1 MVQNFLH
8 FCCLWMGAVIF
19 ELMRAALFQVLVF
32 FARLTQGLINECDIN
47 LNCWSLWTKPA
58 IVCME
63 WFVRISLGLSSAR
76 CCALQVCVLTQT
88 GTPQTARCTL
98 VFDGALIHHLHIK
111 TGYLASGNSDVK
123 GSHLSTCTP
132 QEAKHQGKLVEL
144 LVNTCQPLSQ
154 GRTWQMRGG
163 IRGSHISSEVWGQ
176 KSVLASFLCNFRRV
190 EWSWLTHLIWCVTF
204 FFCITSLVDSVLV
217 LLLWSP
223 LSLTVFSIT
232 T

>member
-1 MVQNFLH
+1 MDKTSNGMYWKVCENELGSQQCMLLRSSGLCPYADRNPSDCEVHSGFWWSPHSLLAHQN
-8 FCCLWMGAVIF
+8 
-19 ELMRAALFQVLVF
+19 R
-32 FARLTQGLINECDIN
+32 
-47 LNCWSLWTKPA
+47 
-58 IVCME
+58 
-63 WFVRISLGLSSAR
+63 
-76 CCALQVCVLTQT
+76 
-88 GTPQTARCTL
+88 
-98 VFDGALIHHLHIK
+98 
-111 TGYLASGNSDVK
+111 GYLASGNSGVK
-123 GSHLSTCTP
+123 GSYLSTCTP

-144 LVNTCQPLSQ
+144 LINTCQPLSQ
-154 GRTWQMRGG
+154 GRTRQMRGG

-176 KSVLASFLCNFRRV
+176 KSVLASFLCNFRHV